1 MNDLDNAIKKLQ
13 DIQARKNEINA
24 KIDALRQVMLD
35 SRFDTVELNMRLRS
49 LDEELKEALDS
60 IATLTLASTKPAQ
73 TNANVT
79 YPSLF
84 LRIV

>member
-13 DIQARKNEINA
+13 DIQARKKEINA

-60 IATLTLASTKPAQ
+60 IATLTLACTKPAQ
-73 TNANVT
+73 TKANVT

>member
-13 DIQARKNEINA
+13 DIQARKKEINA

-73 TNANVT
+73 TKANVT